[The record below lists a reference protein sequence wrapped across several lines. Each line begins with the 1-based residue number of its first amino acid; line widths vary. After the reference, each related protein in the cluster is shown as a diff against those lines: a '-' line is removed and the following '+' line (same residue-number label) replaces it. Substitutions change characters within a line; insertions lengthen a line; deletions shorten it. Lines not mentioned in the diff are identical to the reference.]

1 MKRREREGK
10 REGGEESVKL
20 HAAGGKGE
28 GSRGVRERWK
38 EKGLEDR
45 HREMKNKMLCVMHL
59 ARRAVHVYAPRMR
72 CALRVAPREKKPS
85 RWKGKKRRFVGFYE
99 LSSPFDPCIILYL
112 TK

>member
-85 RWKGKKRRFVGFYE
+85 RWKEKKKKIRWFLRALFPV
-99 LSSPFDPCIILYL
+99 
-112 TK
+112 